1 MRRIRLS
8 IQFCEHRISLFSRQ
22 LRWLQFI
29 IGNGIQANPTPS
41 PLLREVKEANTR
53 EETKEASNTT
63 ATTIRSK
70 TSKTKVSG

>member
-22 LRWLQFI
+22 TRWLQFI
-29 IGNGIQANPTPS
+29 IGNGIQTNPTPS
-41 PLLREVKEANTR
+41 PLLREVKEANTKGA
-53 EETKEASNTT
+53 TKEATNTT